1 MSKGIDDQIV
11 IDFPVP
17 SSIRQIISEL
27 EKYDKEE
34 DVYFYFDR
42 SEGLEK
48 ATKDYVDERVL
59 TEEQR
64 ELLIQKYS
72 QGVQGQ
78 RSSMRL
84 SRYSNRSKV
93 IFMEFLAMKF
103 SKRY

>member
-1 MSKGIDDQIV
+1 MSKWIDDQIV

-34 DVYFYFDR
+34 DVYFYFDC
-42 SEGLEK
+42 SEWLEN
-48 ATKDYVDERVL
+48 ATKDYVYERVL

-72 QGVQGQ
+72 
-78 RSSMRL
+78 
-84 SRYSNRSKV
+84 
-93 IFMEFLAMKF
+93 
-103 SKRY
+103 